1 MLHAKK
7 INWPIKTSA
16 KVNNLCQS
24 VIFHRENMHPSTL
37 GVINENFHSQ
47 EELERES
54 ADTIPDQIRTL
65 NDYRSWLT

>member
-1 MLHAKK
+1 MQNKLANK
-7 INWPIKTSA
+7 NA
-16 KVNNLCQS
+16 DKVNKLYQS
-24 VIFHRENMHPSTL
+24 VIYRRENMHPSTL

-65 NDYRSWLT
+65 NNYGSWFI